1 MNKDLI
7 RNQFGTHAEKYVT
20 SVVHAKGKSL
30 QRLVALANPEKH
42 WQALD
47 IATATGHTAF
57 TLAPHV
63 GTVIASDLVPEML
76 EVAQAEARKKNITN
90 VRFEQA
96 DAENLPFEAE
106 SFDLV
111 TCRIAAHH
119 FPNVNKFLEEVSRVL
134 KPGGKFILV
143 DNVGIDDLL
152 FPDEKSSSE
161 KDFEEASQAYNQ
173 FEAIRDP
180 SHNRALTIG
189 EWSTE
194 LRQTGF
200 EITAVEVLDKDM
212 EFDSWVQRL
221 NTPEDGIR
229 KLRSILDGDIPLL
242 RRYLQS
248 RELDGKI
255 WFTIKEATIAAEKS
269 V

>member
-30 QRLVALANPEKH
+30 QRLVALADPEKEWH
-42 WQALD
+42 VLD

-57 TLAPHV
+57 ALAPHV
-63 GTVIASDLVPEML
+63 RTVIASDLVPKML
-76 EVAQAEARKKNITN
+76 EVAQIEARNKNISN

-96 DAENLPFEAE
+96 DAENLPFEAQ

-119 FPNVNKFLEEVSRVL
+119 FPDVKKFLKEAARVL
-134 KPGGKFILV
+134 KPQGKFILV
-143 DNVGIDDLL
+143 DNVGIDELL
-152 FPDEKSSSE
+152 FPEEKSASE
-161 KDFEEASQAYNQ
+161 RDFEEASRCYNE

-180 SHNRALTIG
+180 SHNRSLTIG
-189 EWSTE
+189 EWSA
-194 LRQTGF
+194 LIRQTGF
-200 EITAVEVLDKDM
+200 EITAIEVLDKDM
-212 EFDSWVQRL
+212 QFGTWVERL
-221 NTPEDGIR
+221 NTPEDGIE
-229 KLRSILDGDIPLL
+229 KLRGIINGNNQLLHKYLQPRERDGD
-242 RRYLQS
+242 
-248 RELDGKI
+248 I

-269 V
+269 T